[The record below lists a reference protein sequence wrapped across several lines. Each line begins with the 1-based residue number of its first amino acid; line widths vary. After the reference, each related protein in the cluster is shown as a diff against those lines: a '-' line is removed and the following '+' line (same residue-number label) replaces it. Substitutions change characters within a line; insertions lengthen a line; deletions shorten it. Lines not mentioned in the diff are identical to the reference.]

1 MFILTAD
8 WHLREDQPTCRTDD
22 FQAAQWEKVRFVLGE
37 AKKNKAKVIVAGD
50 LFHKARPGYSVICRL
65 IKELQEADVVLNCIP
80 GNHDLPSHSLQQ
92 IESSG
97 YGIMAASGWVND
109 LRSVNLFGKK
119 TVVYAWPWTAEIA
132 DPQADDKNK
141 VNIAVLHA
149 LVFDSKEM
157 PQGWTSQETMWTPDL
172 LRERIPGAALIVT
185 GHHHKT
191 LLDMGKQIVLNPG
204 SLMRQTADQK
214 DHEPVIFLFDPN
226 KRSIKEI
233 EIPIKAGVVSSAH
246 IEAISKRDERVDKF
260 VDSLSS
266 VYESGLDFRANVERA
281 LEVNPLDNLTKQI
294 VLQSM
299 EGEDEHRAENN
310 QNEKRIGAGKKQSDP
325 APNRERHQVERDA
338 KVRSKNPYRS
348 PATAR

>member
-22 FQAAQWEKVRFVLGE
+22 FQVTQWEKVRFVLGV
-37 AKKNKAKVIVAGD
+37 AKKNKAEVIVAGD
-50 LFHKARPGYSVICRL
+50 LFHKARPGYSVVCRL
-65 IKELQEADVVLNCIP
+65 IKELQEADIVLNCIP

-92 IESSG
+92 IEASG

-109 LRSVNLFGKK
+109 LQSVNLFGKK
-119 TVVYAWPWTAEIA
+119 TVVYAWPWTAEISN
-132 DPQADDKNK
+132 PQADAKNK

-149 LVFDSKEM
+149 LVFDSNEV
-157 PQGWTSQETMWTPDL
+157 PECWTIQETMWTPDL
-172 LRERIPGAALIVT
+172 LRGTIPGADLIVT

-191 LLDMGKQIVLNPG
+191 LLDMGKMGKQIVLNPG

-226 KRSIKEI
+226 KRSLKAI

-260 VDSLSS
+260 VNSLSS
-266 VYESGLDFRANVERA
+266 SYESGLDFRANVEKA
-281 LEVNPLDNLTKQI
+281 LEINPLDDLTKQI
-294 VLQSM
+294 VLKSM
-299 EGEDEHRAENN
+299 EENDEHRAENN
-310 QNEKRIGAGKKQSDP
+310 QNEKRIGTSTKQSNP
-325 APNRERHQVERDA
+325 TPNRERSQA
-338 KVRSKNPYRS
+338 QGNQKVRRKNPYAS
-348 PATAR
+348 